1 MKTNPICQ
9 RVGRKKRCT
18 NGTDVAMTTKE
29 EEKTPLTS
37 RSYVAGIKADEAAK
51 SMGTPGNKKS
61 TED

>member
-1 MKTNPICQ
+1 
-9 RVGRKKRCT
+9 
-18 NGTDVAMTTKE
+18 MTTKE

-51 SMGTPGNKKS
+51 SMGSPGKKKS